1 MVSVGD
7 LLQLTRKDLAGF
19 PEVSVKYI
27 LELQK
32 KGWKGTR
39 SNRSHVAMMSP
50 DGAHRFGL
58 SQKEGG
64 LAYLKRDV
72 NKYYAARGEDPDMG
86 DNVKAEKQ
94 KVIEKVQCPRE
105 DCNKTYA
112 SLEKLNVHI
121 GVDHENKVVCEHTFC
136 DELFNSKKVMRLHM
150 ARKHDY
156 QSPRYKQRK
165 AQEAAR
171 AKKKEEE
178 TAAALPAM
186 VDYLQKDAEAT
197 TKIMEGGVEALN
209 ELNDEMRQRAVT
221 VDVESVGRVYLE
233 QEDIDESQMAYF
245 VEREPQP
252 GEEPHVNVILKETPA
267 FEKDELLKQAETFGI
282 ENPDLLRSIQ
292 EHARIDD
299 WEAKQRALRAD
310 ANRLQEERDLLV
322 EEIDFIDT
330 RDSWTLDLKDIL
342 ERRST
347 VEEVVTMM
355 AAAGLGL
362 EIRVWKI

>member
-1 MVSVGD
+1 MASVGD
-7 LLQLTRKDLAGF
+7 LLQLTRKDMAGF

-72 NKYYAARGEDPDMG
+72 NKYYAARGEAPDMG

-121 GVDHENKVVCEHTFC
+121 GVEHENKVVCEHTFC
-136 DELFNSKKVMRLHM
+136 DDLFNSKKVMRLHM

-209 ELNDEMRQRAVT
+209 ELNDEMRQQAVM
-221 VDVESVGRVYLE
+221 VDVETVNHYTQLGMKPPRIGESVGRVYLE
-233 QEDIDESQMAYF
+233 QEDID
-245 VEREPQP
+245 
-252 GEEPHVNVILKETPA
+252 
-267 FEKDELLKQAETFGI
+267 
-282 ENPDLLRSIQ
+282 
-292 EHARIDD
+292 D
-299 WEAKQRALRAD
+299 WEAEQRALRAD

>member
-1 MVSVGD
+1 MASVGD

-64 LAYLKRDV
+64 LTYLKRDV

-86 DNVKAEKQ
+86 DNVKADKQ

-221 VDVESVGRVYLE
+221 VNVESVGRVYLE

-245 VEREPQP
+245 VERPTDPDELPYVKVHRKSPPFVIEGSNVGDPLSPEETFQKQLD
-252 GEEPHVNVILKETPA
+252 GEEVSED
-267 FEKDELLKQAETFGI
+267 KDL
-282 ENPDLLRSIQ
+282 
-292 EHARIDD
+292 
-299 WEAKQRALRAD
+299 
-310 ANRLQEERDLLV
+310 
-322 EEIDFIDT
+322 DFIDT
-330 RDSWTLDLKDIL
+330 RDSWTMELTDLV
-342 ERRST
+342 RHGRT
-347 VEEVVTMM
+347 VEDVINMM
-355 AAAGLGL
+355 GAAGLGL